1 MLEGKMFNS
10 QDRKIH
16 FGLLIMRLGLTAVL
30 FLHALPKLF
39 AGAHSWKSVGTS
51 LGFINIGLPPLIFGF
66 AILLLEA
73 LGAVS
78 FVFGYFF
85 RAACTLLFIIFG
97 LYFFNYFQIG
107 YNTLMLWSLGLAAVF
122 FGLIYVGPGRYAIAV
137 KLEKK

>member
-1 MLEGKMFNS
+1 
-10 QDRKIH
+10 
-16 FGLLIMRLGLTAVL
+16 MRLGLTAVL

-39 AGAHSWKSVGTS
+39 AGAHAWKSVGTS
-51 LGFINIGLPPLIFGF
+51 LSFINIGLPPMVFGF
-66 AILLLEA
+66 AILFLEA

-85 RAACTLLFIIFG
+85 RAACTILFILFG
-97 LYFFNYFQIG
+97 LYFFNYFKIG

-122 FGLIYVGPGRYAIAV
+122 FGLIYVGPGRYSIAV

>member
-1 MLEGKMFNS
+1 MPEAKCL
-10 QDRKIH
+10 IH
-16 FGLLIMRLGLTAVL
+16 RIEKSTLAYLSCDW
-30 FLHALPKLF
+30 ALPRCSYCMRCPNCLPVRTP
-39 AGAHSWKSVGTS
+39 GKSVAAS
-51 LGFINIGLPPLIFGF
+51 LSFTNIGLPPMIFGF

-85 RAACTLLFIIFG
+85 RATCTILFILFG
-97 LYFFNYFQIG
+97 LYFFNYFKIG

-122 FGLIYVGPGRYAIAV
+122 FGLIYVGPGRYSIAV

>member
-1 MLEGKMFNS
+1 MLFRS
-10 QDRKIH
+10 
-16 FGLLIMRLGLTAVL
+16 
-30 FLHALPKLF
+30 
-39 AGAHSWKSVGTS
+39 
-51 LGFINIGLPPLIFGF
+51 
-66 AILLLEA
+66 A

-85 RAACTLLFIIFG
+85 RAACILLFIIFG

-122 FGLIYVGPGRYAIAV
+122 FGLIYVGPGRYVIAV

>member
-1 MLEGKMFNS
+1 MFDS
-10 QDRKIH
+10 QNRKIH

-39 AGAHSWKSVGTS
+39 DGAYSWKSVGTN
-51 LGFINIGLPPLIFGF
+51 LDFINIGLPPMIFGF
-66 AILLLEA
+66 AILLLET

-85 RAACTLLFIIFG
+85 RAACTLLFILFG
-97 LYFFNYFQIG
+97 LYFLIYFQKPG
-107 YNTLMLWSLGLAAVF
+107 YDTLMLWSLGLAAVF
-122 FGLIYVGPGRYAIAV
+122 FGLIYIGPGRYSIAV